1 MQPIRTDALDQLRH
15 QVAKIEANAP
25 RLPDTELFLPLG
37 IRQIDSIL
45 GGGLA
50 FGAIHEL
57 APALPIHVGATQGFA
72 VALAALTRGS
82 VLWVETD
89 FARMENGA
97 PYGPGL
103 ALQGLDPD
111 RLVMLAV
118 PRATDVLW
126 AMEEALRSRAVT
138 IVIGMIGNVPDD
150 RTLDEGTATRRLS
163 LTAREAHGFGLLL
176 RHRPSEAASA
186 AATRWQIAAAPG
198 VQDQFGGIGRTTFS
212 LVLTK
217 NRRGPCGRWL
227 VTWNHHERVFHPAL
241 SVGLAETTRDRSV
254 RACLAQTG

>member
-1 MQPIRTDALDQLRH
+1 MQPVRTIALDQLRH
-15 QVAKIEANAP
+15 QVAKIEADAP
-25 RLPDTELFLPLG
+25 RLQDAELFLPLG
-37 IRQIDSIL
+37 IRHIDSML

-50 FGAIHEL
+50 FGAVHEL
-57 APALPIHVGATQGFA
+57 APALPIHVGAMQGFA
-72 VALAALTRGS
+72 TALASLTRGPA
-82 VLWVETD
+82 LWVETD
-89 FARMENGA
+89 FARMENGS

-103 ALQGLDPD
+103 ALHGLDPD
-111 RLVMLAV
+111 RLVILAV

-138 IVIGMIGNVPDD
+138 IAVGHVPDD
-150 RTLDEGTATRRLS
+150 RTLDEGTVTRRLS

-198 VQDQFGGIGRTTFS
+198 PQDQFGGIGRTTFA
-212 LVLTK
+212 LALTK

-227 VTWNHHERVFHPAL
+227 VTWDHHERVFHPAL
-241 SVGLAETTRDRSV
+241 SVGLAETARDRSA
-254 RACLAQTG
+254 RAPFAKTG

>member
-1 MQPIRTDALDQLRH
+1 MQPVRTDALDQLRH
-15 QVAKIEANAP
+15 QVAKIEADA
-25 RLPDTELFLPLG
+25 RLPDAELFLPLG
-37 IRQIDSIL
+37 IRQIDSML

-50 FGAIHEL
+50 FGAVHEL

-103 ALQGLDPD
+103 ALHGLDPD
-111 RLVMLAV
+111 RLVMLTV

-138 IVIGMIGNVPDD
+138 IAIGHVPDD

-176 RHRPSEAASA
+176 RHHPSEAASA

-198 VQDQFGGIGRTTFS
+198 AQDQFGGIGRTTFA
-212 LVLTK
+212 LALTK
-217 NRRGPCGRWL
+217 NRRGPCCRWL
-227 VTWNHHERVFHPAL
+227 VTWDHHERVFHPAL
-241 SVGLAETTRDRSV
+241 SVGLAETARDRSA
-254 RACLAQTG
+254 RARLAQTG

>member
-1 MQPIRTDALDQLRH
+1 MQPVRTDALNQLRH
-15 QVAKIEANAP
+15 QVAQIEADAP
-25 RLPDTELFLPLG
+25 RWPDAELVLPLG
-37 IRQIDSIL
+37 IQPIDSVL

-50 FGAIHEL
+50 FGAVHEV
-57 APALPIHVGATQGFA
+57 APALPIHIGAAQGYA

-103 ALQGLDPD
+103 ALHGLAPD
-111 RLVMLAV
+111 RQVMLAV

-138 IVIGMIGNVPDD
+138 IVIGDVPDD

-163 LTAREAHGFGLLL
+163 LTAREARGLGLLL

-186 AATRWQIAAAPG
+186 AATRWQVSAAPSA
-198 VQDQFGGIGRTTFS
+198 QDQFGGLGRTTFA
-212 LVLTK
+212 LALTK
-217 NRRGPCGRWL
+217 NRRGPNGRWL
-227 VTWNHHERVFHPAL
+227 ITWDHHEHVFHPAL
-241 SVGLAETTRDRSV
+241 SVGLAETARDRSA
-254 RACLAQTG
+254 RARLAQTG